1 MTPVATVLDTT
12 VLSNYA
18 RSEST
23 EWLLQTVPLP
33 VTVPAV
39 INEVERG
46 IADGYEF
53 MKAIDEYA
61 IAVSAI
67 PSESRETLAVIT
79 LGSEASTLAE
89 RLTTRLDAGEA
100 HALALA
106 IPDEML
112 ATDDQAARTA
122 ANDDGI
128 DVTGSLGILADG
140 VSQQACSVATANTW
154 LQTWEDA
161 GYHAPVESIEE
172 LL

>member
-53 MKAIDEYA
+53 MKAIDEYT

-140 VSQQACSVATANTW
+140 VSQQACSVATANT
-154 LQTWEDA
+154 
-161 GYHAPVESIEE
+161 
-172 LL
+172 